1 MAKPKRKMKPKAER
15 TRAKPKAK
23 SKPKAAKRKPVT
35 AKLVKPVKSVKP
47 VKPVKPV
54 KSIVAIVAK
63 STSKPAI
70 KLRPAQALRG
80 VKKLARVLSEHPEA
94 IRSRQR
100 RAEAKP
106 RPRKSAKAKRAARER
121 QGLADAKLAAELG
134 LSGQPHIAPRK
145 PRGPGS
151 KKQKAPRVQDLPIDQ
166 LRELAVGW
174 LETLRDIAATITP
187 TSLDVTDPSGRE
199 MIAPEVAGAAPAR
212 PRGRGRAVG
221 RRPWLIVG
229 RFEFLA
235 SIGYETVGEVLS
247 AWRDDFALEVAIHP
261 DRLSQIRIVYEDP
274 KERRGDGD
282 DFIAQIGAW
291 AYVTGEL
298 VREIVGSGGVV
309 ADDDQRALMARYAQ
323 SVVPRMYVYFSP
335 DLMGGVT
342 IDIGKEVVKRFK
354 L

>member
-1 MAKPKRKMKPKAER
+1 MAKPKRKTKPKAER
-15 TRAKPKAK
+15 ARAKPKAK
-23 SKPKAAKRKPVT
+23 SKAKPAGSRSGRSGSKSKSKKAPAAKPV
-35 AKLVKPVKSVKP
+35 
-47 VKPVKPV
+47 
-54 KSIVAIVAK
+54 VAK
-63 STSKPAI
+63 SVAAKLPAKPV

-100 RAEAKP
+100 RADAKP
-106 RPRKSAKAKRAARER
+106 RPRKPKRTERAARER
-121 QGLADAKLAAELG
+121 RGLADAELAAKLG
-134 LSGQPHIAPRK
+134 LSGQPHIAPKK

-151 KKQKAPRVQDLPIDQ
+151 KKQKPPRVQDLPIDQ

-174 LETLRDIAATITP
+174 LETLRDIAAGITP

-199 MIAPEVAGAAPAR
+199 MIAPEVAGAPSR

-221 RRPWLIVG
+221 RRPWLVVG

-235 SIGYETVGEVLS
+235 AIGYETVGEVLS

-274 KERRGDGD
+274 NERRSDGD

-291 AYVTGEL
+291 AYVTQEL
-298 VREIVGSGGVV
+298 VREVIGSGGVV
-309 ADDDQRALMARYAQ
+309 TDDDQRALMARYAQ
-323 SVVPRMYVYFSP
+323 SIVPRMYVYFSP